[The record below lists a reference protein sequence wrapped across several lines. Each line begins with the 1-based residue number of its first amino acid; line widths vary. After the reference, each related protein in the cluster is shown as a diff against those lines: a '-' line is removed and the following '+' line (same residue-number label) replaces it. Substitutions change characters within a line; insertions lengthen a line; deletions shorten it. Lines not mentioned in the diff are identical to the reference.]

1 MDTQQKGCKVEID
14 TNDEK
19 VTVLQKKSM
28 YKKDLPFEVWL
39 SPPSFLAALVALYE
53 SIASV
58 G

>member
-28 YKKDLPFEVWL
+28 YNVHLTHL
-39 SPPSFLAALVALYE
+39 LVF
-53 SIASV
+53 
-58 G
+58 

>member
-28 YKKDLPFEVWL
+28 YNVQCAFDTFI
-39 SPPSFLAALVALYE
+39 
-53 SIASV
+53 SILTLIT
-58 G
+58 